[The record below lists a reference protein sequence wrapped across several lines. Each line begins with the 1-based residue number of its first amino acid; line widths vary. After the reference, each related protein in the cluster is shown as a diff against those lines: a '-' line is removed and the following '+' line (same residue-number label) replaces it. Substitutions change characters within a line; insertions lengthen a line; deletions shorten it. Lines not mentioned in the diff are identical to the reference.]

1 MIGRGSYQSRRSEE
15 HNGLAVVR
23 VPSDLQRTIQEA
35 AVNNGPWHKPVTVK
49 ADGACNNLT
58 VTTTV
63 QAAQILLN
71 RWPTRRGK
79 ALEKAKVICVQV
91 IEGTNKPE
99 KARKAFVKAA
109 RKAGLWHRSA

>member
-1 MIGRGSYQSRRSEE
+1 MNIG
-15 HNGLAVVR
+15 L
-23 VPSDLQRTIQEA
+23 
-35 AVNNGPWHKPVTVK
+35 WHKPVTVR
-49 ADGACNNLT
+49 AAGAGDNIT
-58 VTTTV
+58 ITTTA

-79 ALEKAKVICVQV
+79 TLEKAKVVCIQV

-109 RKAGLWHRSA
+109 RKAGLQLHLS